1 MSFHSTNPIDLKIM
15 DALLTDLD
23 TQTNLLIL
31 EKFGQIL
38 DKESKA
44 AYEVMY
50 TFSEQIQGYSY
61 FVTNKLQYPIE
72 VVFDMTLSKNMLSS
86 NCSHKLT
93 KTIEPATT
101 EFMFHTRQAP
111 DMTDQTKNLKITYT
125 ELKNLKA

>member
-50 TFSEQIQGYSY
+50 TFSEQI
-61 FVTNKLQYPIE
+61 
-72 VVFDMTLSKNMLSS
+72 
-86 NCSHKLT
+86 
-93 KTIEPATT
+93 
-101 EFMFHTRQAP
+101 
-111 DMTDQTKNLKITYT
+111 
-125 ELKNLKA
+125 